1 MKDPSKTP
9 SGRRARLRGL
19 VGFAGMAVACV
30 VLASVTVLFGQ
41 ASSMPWLPE
50 TPSNVAAMQRCD
62 GVLGT
67 AVRKACAEQVVAA
80 VLARDPALRLAQS
93 GRERLGRVGP
103 APAPALLE

>member
-9 SGRRARLRGL
+9 AGRRARLRGL

-50 TPSNVAAMQRCD
+50 TPSNVAAMQRCE
-62 GVLGT
+62 GVVGT
-67 AVRKACAEQVVAA
+67 APRRVCAEKVVAA
-80 VLARDPALRLAQS
+80 VLARDPASRVAQNEPAP
-93 GRERLGRVGP
+93 RTQAVP
-103 APAPALLE
+103 APASLQ